1 MHEVLKRRL
10 GSRLLGVVAL
20 DHAIGEALAYGE
32 NPLLQA
38 ESSQACRDMLMLTD
52 RVKTQLNAMAV
63 AESYAS

>member
-1 MHEVLKRRL
+1 M
-10 GSRLLGVVAL
+10 AL